1 MSFGEYLRQWMGNHG
16 PLFEMESTGSET
28 KDEGSSEFDE
38 IKELIS
44 SGIGGEPEDENA
56 RIASFDSLEK
66 ALQKIDASLLEK
78 IQTQPELQKILM
90 MLVEPDKI
98 RMVDEFVKRTRKTIN
113 QISTEKK
120 KIKPTDP
127 FKKFYALK
135 TREADLSNQIYKIY
149 KIFSYAS
156 SSPEYDSETALM
168 LYFKE
173 NGTELRFSPREGSPV
188 YKIKLVGGVHNAVK
202 SDEFIIT
209 DKDGNDQTLKKS
221 MFKNIVK
228 SNPEIIEEAKKSV
241 GESNRKKIEKILQK
255 TNDVIAKDIA
265 NAMEE
270 DKKRI
275 EEIPD
280 TPEGNYHL
288 NIDWK
293 PLIDA
298 LGYQPIYNKTI
309 KKKEE
314 QLDKVERPSLRRKN
328 LIKNNLISALNLAL
342 LPPIVNG
349 EVSAPGGDY
358 YKLYKALE
366 KKNSAWMENA
376 ISTEFNSLS
385 RAAQFKAGSAQ
396 KESSLEEDQ
405 LTYLAL
411 SKEWILKYVKSTEDG
426 ELSDRDRNSAVTKV
440 ESIAAEKQKQIKNSY
455 LSKDFNMGNFKGI
468 QLKPDLKLPLY
479 VRVKLA
485 VSEKDRIAESP
496 LKNVLKG
503 LGQLVVGLFAGIPD
517 AGDAAVAARNA
528 KQNQAIFNGLASII
542 KAGVLVT
549 RGKQAGRDFDKR
561 LDKVTNKARLDVI
574 GLTPYKGDEGP
585 KFYKSAEKKTNE
597 DAGAGVSPGTAFQE
611 PGTMVDSNMDTFAL
625 AGPGRKP
632 KSKKK
637 KSMVQKISSFND
649 FLKNRD

>member
-1 MSFGEYLRQWMGNHG
+1 MSFGEYLRQWIGNSK
-16 PLFEMESTGSET
+16 PLFEAETDGSAKNE
-28 KDEGSSEFDE
+28 EGDSDLAEVR
-38 IKELIS
+38 ELIS
-44 SGIGGEPEDENA
+44 SGVGGDPEDENA
-56 RIASFDSLEK
+56 RLTSFDSLEK
-66 ALQKIDASLLEK
+66 ALEKIDANLLEK

-90 MLVEPDKI
+90 MLVEPEKI
-98 RMVDEFVKRTRKTIN
+98 GMVDAFVKRTKKTIN
-113 QISTEKK
+113 QISAEKK
-120 KIKPTDP
+120 KIKAGDT

-135 TREADLSNQIYKIY
+135 TREAELSNRIYKIY

-156 SSPEYDSETALM
+156 LLPEYDSETSLM

-173 NGTELRFSPREGSPV
+173 NGTELKFSTREGSPI

-209 DKDGNDQTLKKS
+209 DQNGNDQTLKKS
-221 MFKNIVK
+221 VFKGILK
-228 SNPEIIEEAKKSV
+228 SNPEIVEAAKKSV

-255 TNDVIAKDIA
+255 TNDVITKDIA
-265 NAMEE
+265 SALEE
-270 DKKRI
+270 DKERI
-275 EEIPD
+275 GSIPN
-280 TPEGNYHL
+280 TPEGSYQL

-298 LGYQPIYNKTI
+298 LGYQTIYDKAV

-314 QLDKVERPSLRRKN
+314 QLEKVEKPSLRRKN

-358 YKLYKALE
+358 YKLFKALE
-366 KKNSAWMENA
+366 KKNAAWMENA
-376 ISTEFNSLS
+376 LSNEFKSLS

-396 KESSLEEDQ
+396 KESALEEDQ
-405 LTYLAL
+405 LAYLSL
-411 SKEWILKYVKSTEDG
+411 SKEWILKYVKSSEDG
-426 ELSDRDRNSAVTKV
+426 ELSDRDRTSAVTKV
-440 ESIAAEKQKQIKNSY
+440 ESIAAEKEKQIKNSY

-496 LKNVLKG
+496 LKNILKG
-503 LGQLVVGLFAGIPD
+503 LGQLMVGLFAGIPD

-549 RGKQAGRDFDKR
+549 RGKQAGRDFDKG
-561 LDKVTNKARLDVI
+561 LKKTTAKARLDVV
-574 GLTPYKGDEGP
+574 GLTPYGDNEGP
-585 KFYKSAEKKTNE
+585 KFYKSAEMKESEGGIT
-597 DAGAGVSPGTAFQE
+597 PGTAFQT

-632 KSKKK
+632 KGKKK

>member
-1 MSFGEYLRQWMGNHG
+1 MSFGEYLKHWLGTVT
-16 PLFEMESTGSET
+16 PVFEAEAET
-28 KDEGSSEFDE
+28 SSKKDESSSEFDE
-38 IKELIS
+38 IRELIS
-44 SGIGGEPEDENA
+44 SGIGGDPVDDTA
-56 RIASFDSLEK
+56 RTTSFDSLEK
-66 ALQKIDASLLEK
+66 ALEKIDVNLLEK
-78 IQTQPELQKILM
+78 IQNQPELQRILM
-90 MLVEPDKI
+90 MLVEPEKI
-98 RMVDEFVKRTRKTIN
+98 GMVDEFVKRTRKTIS
-113 QISTEKK
+113 QISAEKK
-120 KIKPTDP
+120 KIKPEDS

-135 TREADLSNQIYKIY
+135 TREAELSSRIYKIH

-156 SSPEYDSETALM
+156 TAPDYDTETALM

-173 NGTELRFSPREGSPV
+173 NGTELKFSTREGTPV

-209 DKDGNDQTLKKS
+209 DQNGNEQTLKKS
-221 MFKNIVK
+221 MFKGILK
-228 SNPEIIEEAKKSV
+228 SNPEIVEEAKKSV
-241 GESNRKKIEKILQK
+241 GASNRKKIEKILQK
-255 TNDVIAKDIA
+255 ANDLIAKEIA
-265 NAMEE
+265 DAMAE

-275 EEIPD
+275 YDIPN
-280 TPEGNYHL
+280 TPEGLYQL

-298 LGYQPIYNKTI
+298 LGYQAVYDKAI

-314 QLDKVERPSLRRKN
+314 QLGKVEKPSLRRKN

-349 EVSAPGGDY
+349 EVSPPGGDY
-358 YKLYKALE
+358 YKLFKALD

-376 ISTEFNSLS
+376 ITNEFNSLS
-385 RAAQFKAGSAQ
+385 RAAQFKASSS
-396 KESSLEEDQ
+396 KESALEEDQ
-405 LTYLAL
+405 LTYLSL
-411 SKEWILKYVKSTEDG
+411 SKEWILKYIKSSEDG
-426 ELSDRDRNSAVTKV
+426 ELSDRDRTSAVTKV
-440 ESIAAEKQKQIKNSY
+440 EAIAAEKEKQIKNSY

-479 VRVKLA
+479 VKIKLA

-496 LKNVLKG
+496 LKNILKG

-517 AGDAAVAARNA
+517 AGDAVVAAKNA

-549 RGKQAGRDFDKR
+549 RGKQAGRDFDKG
-561 LDKVTNKARLDVI
+561 LKKATAKARLDVV
-574 GLTPYKGDEGP
+574 GLTPYGDNEGP
-585 KFYKSAEKKTNE
+585 KFYKSAEMKE
-597 DAGAGVSPGTAFQE
+597 SEGGVSPGTAFQT

-625 AGPGRKP
+625 AGPGRKI
-632 KSKKK
+632 KGKKK
-637 KSMVQKISSFND
+637 KSMIKKISNFND